1 MNGDIAKIQIKMGGF
16 EIAYEGDEA
25 YLKKDIFHL
34 IEKTLGFYTENRAAL
49 PTGQQVSHGTPGAPA
64 GSAGPSIDSG
74 HSTNTIATILA
85 VESGPDL
92 IIAASVRLVLIEGQE
107 SMSRK
112 EILTTMKSA
121 APFYKRT
128 YNSNLSQYLERLVRA
143 DRLRL
148 VGKDTYTLSPKER
161 KVLEEKLA
169 KQE

>member
-1 MNGDIAKIQIKMGGF
+1 MAGDIAKIHIKMGGF
-16 EIAYEGDEA
+16 EVSYEGDEA
-25 YLKKDIFHL
+25 FLKEDIFNL
-34 IEKTLGFYTENRAAL
+34 IEKTIGFYTENRYVL
-49 PTGQQVSHGTPGAPA
+49 STGREASSEAPGGLAR
-64 GSAGPSIDSG
+64 PSIETDL
-74 HSTNTIATILA
+74 STNTIATILA

-92 IIAASVRLVLIEGQE
+92 IIAASVRLVLIEGKE
-107 SMSRK
+107 SVSRK
-112 EILTTMKSA
+112 EILSTMKAA

-128 YNSNLSQYLERLVRA
+128 YNSNLTQYLERLVKA